1 MSPPAKLA
9 HVVLYTEQLEQM
21 RAWYLRV
28 LDAHV
33 VHENPSMVF
42 LTYDD
47 EHHRIAI
54 ANLRESMEGYDY
66 ESAGALPQTPR
77 EPSRAPVND
86 GPLAALAGPPVGLGR
101 IAFTFNSLDE
111 LLDNFNRL
119 RREGVVPVLT
129 INHGTTTSLYY
140 KDPDGNKIEL
150 QIDNFDTVAEGTEFI
165 ESESFAKNPIGVL
178 FDPDE
183 LIERRLAG
191 ETQSEIVI
199 PSW

>member
-1 MSPPAKLA
+1 MSSPAKLA
-9 HVVLYTEQLEQM
+9 HVVLYTEKLEQM

-42 LTYDD
+42 LTYDE

-54 ANLRESMEGYDY
+54 ADLRESTKAYDPGSVG
-66 ESAGALPQTPR
+66 ELPHAGPAPQ
-77 EPSRAPVND
+77 APVVQ
-86 GPLAALAGPPVGLGR
+86 GPLAALAGPPTGLGH

-111 LLDNFNRL
+111 LLDNFDRL
-119 RREGVVPVLT
+119 RQRGIVPVLT

-150 QIDNFDTVAEGTEFI
+150 QIDNFDTVAEGVKFM

-178 FDPDE
+178 FDPDQ
-183 LIERRLAG
+183 LIRRRLAG
-191 ETQSEIVI
+191 EIPSEIVA
-199 PSW
+199 PTW